1 MKIIVSRFNECVEW
15 TKKLEN
21 VTIYNKGSRLSG
33 FLNSKTM
40 ENVGREGHTYYSYIY
55 NNYDSLDDFTVFLQ
69 GFPFD
74 HSPNVI
80 RDVLSFSKSLDFLP
94 LGRIFST
101 FRDHCYHHDG
111 LPSLNVYNYLFDD
124 NFNSGEIEFTPGAQ
138 FIVSKRFIL
147 SRPRSF
153 YLKIVNLLN
162 NSINPIEGYVIERF
176 HRIIFDSEYKNNLEQ
191 KVKII
196 ENM

>member
-21 VTIYNKGSRLSG
+21 VIIYNKGNQLCG
-33 FLNSKTM
+33 FFNSKTI

-55 NNYDSLDDFTVFLQ
+55 DNYHSLDDFTVFLQ

-80 RDVLSFSKSLDFLP
+80 EDILSFSKSLDFLP

-101 FRDHCYHHDG
+101 FRDHCFHHYG
-111 LPSLNVYNYLFDD
+111 LPSSNVYNYLFDD
-124 NFNSGEIEFTPGAQ
+124 NFNYGEIEFTPGAQ

-153 YLKIVNLLN
+153 YLKIVNLL
-162 NSINPIEGYVIERF
+162 SCSVSPIEGYVIERF
-176 HRIIFDSEYKNNLEQ
+176 HRIILDCEYKKNLEQ
-191 KVKII
+191 DVK
-196 ENM
+196 